1 MEQQK
6 HFTIIFSGRLTK
18 EKGIT
23 ELIEAMTTISQ
34 ITHIRLI
41 VLGSSFY
48 GNDNNK
54 NTFVESLQAK
64 AAPIK
69 KQISFTGFIP
79 YDRVPDYLRMADV
92 AVVPSIWDDPLPT
105 TVLEAQ
111 AMGLPIIT
119 TRRGGIPEE
128 VTQENAILL
137 ETDEHFVDNLA
148 SAILDLYEHPEKRKQ
163 MAAASL
169 KRSRLFDKETYA
181 KNFFAT
187 LENIG

>member
-18 EKGIT
+18 EKGII

-34 ITHIRLI
+34 IAHIRLI

-54 NTFVESLQAK
+54 NTFVERLQAK

-79 YDRVPDYLRMADV
+79 YDRVPDYLSMADV
-92 AVVPSIWDDPLPT
+92 AVIPSVWDDPFPT

-128 VTQENAILL
+128 VTSDNAILL
-137 ETDEHFVDNLA
+137 DTDERFVSRLA
-148 SAILDLYEHPEKRKQ
+148 EAIVDLYEHPDKRKRMSESAKAHSKQ
-163 MAAASL
+163 FG
-169 KRSRLFDKETYA
+169 KDTYA
-181 KNFFAT
+181 KNFFAALT
-187 LENIG
+187 